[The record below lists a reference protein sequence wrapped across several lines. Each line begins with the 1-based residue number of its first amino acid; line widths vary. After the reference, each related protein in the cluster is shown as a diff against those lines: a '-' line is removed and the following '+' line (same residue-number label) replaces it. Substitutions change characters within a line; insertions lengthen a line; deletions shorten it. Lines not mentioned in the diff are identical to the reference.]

1 MADMAGD
8 GSVDKAVAF
17 DQEHSELVLNVDW
30 WWAVHICLC
39 AIAVVANLIFII
51 TVIHNRRRTELKTFV
66 TAVITTV
73 AVLDIVDVLRILP
86 VLSPEMF
93 AMEIYRH
100 VYCSLGVFHELAV
113 AIFIVSIGVAV
124 CVQAGK
130 EKKIIN
136 HQ

>member
-1 MADMAGD
+1 M
-8 GSVDKAVAF
+8 
-17 DQEHSELVLNVDW
+17 
-30 WWAVHICLC
+30 
-39 AIAVVANLIFII
+39 
-51 TVIHNRRRTELKTFV
+51 

-124 CVQAGK
+124 CVQVRFWRQISNIYIGI
-130 EKKIIN
+130 EKRWRYYKTKKS
-136 HQ
+136 

>member
-1 MADMAGD
+1 M
-8 GSVDKAVAF
+8 
-17 DQEHSELVLNVDW
+17 
-30 WWAVHICLC
+30 
-39 AIAVVANLIFII
+39 LIFLF
-51 TVIHNRRRTELKTFV
+51 VYLFRRRTELKTFV

-124 CVQAGK
+124 CVQVRFWRQISNICI
-130 EKKIIN
+130 EKR
-136 HQ
+136 